1 MTYFLDTN
9 ICIYFMKGKDLNLKN
24 RILSENPNSIKIPS
38 MVKAELLYGA
48 EKSKRRDD
56 NIEKVSHFLF
66 PLEIIDFGDSESIEY
81 SKIRS
86 DLEKNGRIIGP
97 DDLVIAAIVKA
108 CNGILVTHNTREFS
122 RVKGLSIEDWTI
134 AS

>member
-86 DLEKNGRIIGP
+86 DLERNGRIIGP
-97 DDLVIAAIVKA
+97 DNLVIAAIVKA
-108 CNGILVTHNTREFS
+108 YKGILVTHNTREFS
-122 RVKGLSIEDWTI
+122 RVRGLKIEDWMT
-134 AS
+134 AP